1 MEKKKIKTNEFI
13 KELFKDARI
22 PEELGINRCIQ
33 CGNCSASC
41 PAARY
46 TSYRPRKI
54 MQEILLGSRDNLL
67 REEDIWLCYS
77 CFSCNL
83 RCPRNNNPG
92 VIIHVLR
99 HLALKEGYGWEKI
112 VKFKFYLESLR
123 DSGIGW
129 SSRAQT
135 LAFFKELDND
145 WIKII
150 ENMPNILNKLNMNPN
165 SPRELPKDAKEEI
178 KKILELAEINEDIS
192 KFKEKEDQIKN
203 QKKEEK

>member
-1 MEKKKIKTNEFI
+1 MEKKKIKKNEFI
-13 KELFKDARI
+13 KEIFKDPRI

-41 PAARY
+41 PAARHS
-46 TSYRPRKI
+46 SYRPRKI
-54 MQEILLGSRDNLL
+54 MQEILFGARNNLL
-67 REEDIWLCYS
+67 ENEDIWLCYS

-99 HLALKEGYGWEKI
+99 QLALKEGYGWEKV

-129 SSRAQT
+129 STKAQT
-135 LAFFKELDND
+135 IEYFKELEND
-145 WIKII
+145 WVEIIK
-150 ENMPNILNKLNMNPN
+150 NMPEVLKELSMNPN
-165 SPRELPKDAKEEI
+165 SPRELPKEAKDQI
-178 KKILELAEINEDIS
+178 KKILELANINEDIS
-192 KFKEKEDQIKN
+192 EFEEKEEQIKN